1 MQITEHYTD
10 TGGAT
15 DQVFGLLTLLGYR
28 FAPRL
33 RDLKDRKLYAFRGQ
47 AIPDALSPMVGGTID
62 VDHLAAHWDE
72 ALRLAVSVGSG
83 HATASG
89 MLQRLSAYPRQNG
102 LAVALREIGRIER
115 TLFTLDWIR
124 DPALRRRAN
133 AGLNKGEARNALAR
147 AIFFHRLGKLRD
159 RSFENQV
166 YRASG
171 LNLLV
176 AAVIL

>member
-1 MQITEHYTD
+1 VLDGLLQHQTGSRITEHYTD

-47 AIPDALSPMVGGTID
+47 AIPDALGAMVGGTIN

-83 HATASG
+83 HASASG

-102 LAVALREIGRIER
+102 LAIALREIGRIER

-124 DPALRRRAN
+124 DPALRHRAN

-147 AIFFHRLGKLRD
+147 G
-159 RSFENQV
+159 
-166 YRASG
+166 G
-171 LNLLV
+171 LLPPPGRTAGPLV
-176 AAVIL
+176 